1 MNTPKKKIEFS
12 KIIIVLTILIVYPS
26 VMALS
31 WKVVQLAE
39 MAINLKFTGALPYLT
54 AIITPA
60 WAAFATIL
68 GFYFNKA
75 KAENVQKGKT
85 MILNNSI
92 QRDC

>member
-12 KIIIVLTILIVYPS
+12 KIIIILTILIVYPS

-31 WKVVQLAE
+31 WMVVQLAE

>member
-1 MNTPKKKIEFS
+1 MNTPKIKIEFS